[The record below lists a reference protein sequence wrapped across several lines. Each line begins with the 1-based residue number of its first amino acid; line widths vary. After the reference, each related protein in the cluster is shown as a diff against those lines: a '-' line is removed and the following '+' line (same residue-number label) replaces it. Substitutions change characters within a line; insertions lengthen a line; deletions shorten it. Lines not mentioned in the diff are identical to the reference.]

1 MMQIQLEKDADYYVT
16 PYGHFAFIIKSMNIC
31 PQLKLSQKLIFV
43 HGFMH
48 EKITSFYTYP
58 A

>member
-1 MMQIQLEKDADYYVT
+1 MMQIQMEKGADYYVT
-16 PYGHFAFIIKSMNIC
+16 PYGHFAFIIKSV
-31 PQLKLSQKLIFV
+31 QLKLSHKLIHVFV
-43 HGFMH
+43 HGLMH